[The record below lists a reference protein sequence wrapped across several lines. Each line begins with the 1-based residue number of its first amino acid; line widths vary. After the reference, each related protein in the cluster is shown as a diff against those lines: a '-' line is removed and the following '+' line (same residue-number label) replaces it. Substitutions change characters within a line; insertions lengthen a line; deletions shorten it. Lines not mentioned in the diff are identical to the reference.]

1 MNIYSISSTPY
12 YDNVKEEYKN
22 IITINTRPNGPLSE
36 RIKMLQPQRIS
47 SFVGKSSKC
56 IYAILAEKGA
66 NELMDVANITE
77 LFNFLSLNNYQID
90 TSLTTM
96 MHDCEFNTN
105 STLICFIRRN
115 SGT

>member
-1 MNIYSISSTPY
+1 MNIYSISSTPH
-12 YDNVKEEYKN
+12 YDNVKETYSN
-22 IITINTRPNGPLSE
+22 IITINAQPNGPLSK

-56 IYAILAEKGA
+56 IYAVIAEKCT
-66 NELMDVANITE
+66 NELMDVSNITE

-96 MHDCEFNTN
+96 MHDREFNTN
-105 STLICFIRRN
+105 SSLICFIRWN
-115 SGT
+115 GGT